1 MKWSKL
7 KKLVEDSFAGSV
19 RGRVQIYS
27 THYQCSCGRGWITVD
42 GEELVDLST
51 MLTDLIYR
59 CFYHEATR
67 TDCVT
72 HPAVP
77 DEARKPGNLVEP
89 GEFSRFDLHE
99 ACWEYIHSS
108 VNDSLK
114 SNNPLI
120 ISLAVLNAKVGKGR
134 LKRLAGQKLHPLT
147 RALLEVRL
155 KAEATPG
162 RGMSRTRNQR
172 ASQRELE

>member
-7 KKLVEDSFAGSV
+7 RKLVEDTFAESV
-19 RGRVQIYS
+19 RGRVQIHS
-27 THYQCSCGRGWITVD
+27 TRYRCSCGRGWITID

-51 MLTDLIYR
+51 ILSGTIYR
-59 CFYHEATR
+59 SIYHEATR
-67 TDCVT
+67 TDCAR

-120 ISLAVLNAKVGKGR
+120 VSLAVLNAKVGRGR
-134 LKRLAGQKLHPLT
+134 LNRLDGRTLHPLT

-155 KAEATPG
+155 KAEARPT
-162 RGMSRTRNQR
+162 TR
-172 ASQRELE
+172 